1 MQIMVIERR
10 GRLHLIR
17 GAQDR
22 LEKMAFELSLR
33 AWPAESPGGGSFTS
47 TEAAREQGRSF
58 SSPVRVKPKVVME
71 LVGTV

>member
-33 AWPAESPGGGSFTS
+33 AWPAEMSRGDIPAGASRAQKQPES
-47 TEAAREQGRSF
+47 RAE
-58 SSPVRVKPKVVME
+58 V
-71 LVGTV
+71 

>member
-33 AWPAESPGGGSFTS
+33 AWPAETS
-47 TEAAREQGRSF
+47 GWRELHEHRSSRRAGQKFQQSCQGEA
-58 SSPVRVKPKVVME
+58 
-71 LVGTV
+71 